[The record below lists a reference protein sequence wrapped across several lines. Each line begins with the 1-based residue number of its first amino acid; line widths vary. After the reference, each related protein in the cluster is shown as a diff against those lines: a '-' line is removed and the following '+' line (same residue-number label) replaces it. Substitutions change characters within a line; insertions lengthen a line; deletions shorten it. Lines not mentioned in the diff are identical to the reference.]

1 MRKMTN
7 NYTYTFF
14 LIKRNDRHAK
24 ADYRIYLSIKR
35 YERVIDYV
43 LYEQQIEKE
52 EGGREREKLI
62 KYAIEN
68 KYLNQ
73 SIKRLYFRKK
83 NTEFYPIGLNNIIMG
98 LNRFLLIIMK

>member
-1 MRKMTN
+1 MTN

-43 LYEQQIEKE
+43 LYEQQIEI
-52 EGGREREKLI
+52 EGGGERER
-62 KYAIEN
+62 
-68 KYLNQ
+68 
-73 SIKRLYFRKK
+73 RKADQIC
-83 NTEFYPIGLNNIIMG
+83 N
-98 LNRFLLIIMK
+98 